1 MQSRNDFPQQEKLEK
16 LSNFLLNFD
25 SKNEISSEFIN
36 DTLKQLG
43 LLFHD
48 MRRGINRASLIAD
61 FIVSLTKIIDR
72 YENKPKQLELDL
84 HQKECPT
91 FHQFKTLEDLN
102 AFVEANKSIKQDTF
116 AS

>member
-1 MQSRNDFPQQEKLEK
+1 MYNKNDFPQQEKLEK

-25 SKNEISSEFIN
+25 SKNDTSSEFIN

-72 YENKPKQLELDL
+72 YENKPKQLEIDLDTSAIL
-84 HQKECPT
+84 PYDELDRLNGKRPLRYEIKED
-91 FHQFKTLEDLN
+91 KNTL
-102 AFVEANKSIKQDTF
+102 
-116 AS
+116 